1 MNQTNSNDLGMF
13 WQNQQLNNSN
23 INQSNLMLFQQQL
36 KLGMLNNQHQPELQS
51 LLNPNINLSQINNQ
65 TLLLYDKNTNSIIPI
80 KQGYGQSVN
89 SSPFNGSAIFGP
101 IHLSG
106 IPNAENTINLN
117 QINTSQ
123 MHFDG
128 DISKIDGVRCG
139 IPHYFQGGNITLNP
153 VGQQEKLSTQKIV
166 RQVSADNNSVP
177 LNLDTEQSESQTAC
191 FNKQST
197 EDGRSDLERIS
208 KTESFGITVK
218 SSLEIKG
225 EVVDTLNNRL
235 QTGIRNIELSKLKA
249 SDFELNNRESE
260 QFTLESK
267 NISKV
272 ANSDSKFISESIN
285 LESAFPK
292 KAKACEN
299 ETHDEDESN
308 KTKDNLIWISF
319 DDNDSQQLNNK
330 KKLIEKRMNYRN
342 NQSKQKGSNYKGNS
356 SAWHSNSKS
365 RRNLQNNSNFE
376 DVDKAP
382 KGPKQ
387 NKDTTQ
393 ETESKVSSVAQTPV
407 HTIAN
412 KTRGLKPDWKNAPI
426 MIDLFDSRDTSIIS
440 KNNGTLLE
448 SGDNPICSFSSK
460 AGVIGLKAFQ
470 SGEHIKPKRE
480 EVIALPANDN
490 ATNSSLAEMFMW
502 K

>member
-1 MNQTNSNDLGMF
+1 
-13 WQNQQLNNSN
+13 
-23 INQSNLMLFQQQL
+23 MLFQQQL

-153 VGQQEKLSTQKIV
+153 IGQQEKLSTQKIV

-272 ANSDSKFISESIN
+272 ANIDSKFISESTN
-285 LESAFPK
+285 LESVFPK

-356 SAWHSNSKS
+356 SA
-365 RRNLQNNSNFE
+365 
-376 DVDKAP
+376 
-382 KGPKQ
+382 
-387 NKDTTQ
+387 
-393 ETESKVSSVAQTPV
+393 
-407 HTIAN
+407 
-412 KTRGLKPDWKNAPI
+412 
-426 MIDLFDSRDTSIIS
+426 
-440 KNNGTLLE
+440 
-448 SGDNPICSFSSK
+448 
-460 AGVIGLKAFQ
+460 
-470 SGEHIKPKRE
+470 
-480 EVIALPANDN
+480 
-490 ATNSSLAEMFMW
+490 
-502 K
+502 